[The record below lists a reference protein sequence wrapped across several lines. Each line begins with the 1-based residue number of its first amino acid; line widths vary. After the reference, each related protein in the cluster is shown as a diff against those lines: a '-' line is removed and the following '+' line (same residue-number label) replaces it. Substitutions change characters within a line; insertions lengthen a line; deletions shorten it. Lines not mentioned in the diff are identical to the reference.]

1 MGIGMK
7 VVGPHSTTETI
18 RVGNKIKKITKIKDA
33 RGGTVATITVTQKD
47 KSKAK
52 SKTKRL
58 QYNFKEVS
66 SQIMKAKTSDGARRA
81 VTKARSKVVL
91 LQRKLKTGEYDDQD
105 LERALIHARKMER
118 IAKKKVKHLR
128 EEEKAEKDGICQE
141 KLEEEEETFDLEEM
155 SEEQEP
161 GLSEQELK
169 ELMRELEQL
178 MAESME
184 ELQEA
189 SQLDE
194 LTEEFVGVVE
204 ENMDPED
211 LELLKKKHRS
221 EELREINDADM
232 KYLKALF
239 DKLEKEKESASN
251 GIHFDSQSDM
261 NGVSLQLAGMDMPVE
276 VSEPVLTEGGSI
288 DVTI

>member
-1 MGIGMK
+1 MSMGMK
-7 VVGPHSTTETI
+7 VVGPHTTTETV
-18 RVGNKIKKITKIKDA
+18 RFGNKIKKITKIKDA
-33 RGGTVATITVTQKD
+33 RGGTVATITVTQAD
-47 KSKAK
+47 KSKQK
-52 SKTKRL
+52 SKIKRL

-66 SQIMKAKTSDGARRA
+66 SQITKAKTSDSARRA
-81 VTKARSKVVL
+81 VTKARAKVVL

-155 SEEQEP
+155 NEEQDP

-169 ELMRELEQL
+169 ELMEELEQL

-184 ELQEA
+184 ELQEIA
-189 SQLDE
+189 DLDE
-194 LTEEFVGVVE
+194 FSEEFMDVSE

-211 LELLKKKHRS
+211 LELLKKKHRAD
-221 EELREINDADM
+221 ELREIANADM

-239 DKLEKEKESASN
+239 DKLEKEKQANVSGANFSN
-251 GIHFDSQSDM
+251 QSDM
-261 NGVSLQLAGMDMPVE
+261 NGVSLQIAGMEMPVE
-276 VSEPVLTEGGSI
+276 AAEPVMTEGGSI
-288 DVTI
+288 DVTV

>member
-1 MGIGMK
+1 
-7 VVGPHSTTETI
+7 
-18 RVGNKIKKITKIKDA
+18 
-33 RGGTVATITVTQKD
+33 
-47 KSKAK
+47 
-52 SKTKRL
+52 
-58 QYNFKEVS
+58 
-66 SQIMKAKTSDGARRA
+66 
-81 VTKARSKVVL
+81 
-91 LQRKLKTGEYDDQD
+91 
-105 LERALIHARKMER
+105 
-118 IAKKKVKHLR
+118 
-128 EEEKAEKDGICQE
+128 
-141 KLEEEEETFDLEEM
+141 
-155 SEEQEP
+155 
-161 GLSEQELK
+161 
-169 ELMRELEQL
+169 MRELEQL